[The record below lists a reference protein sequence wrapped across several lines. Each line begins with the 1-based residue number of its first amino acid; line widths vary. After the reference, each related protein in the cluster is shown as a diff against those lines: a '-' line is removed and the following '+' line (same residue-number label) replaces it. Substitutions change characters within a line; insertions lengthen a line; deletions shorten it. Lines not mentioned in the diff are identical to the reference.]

1 VNKIE
6 LKHEMNSNNVFGL
19 ARSIGFLIPGGENLV
34 YYLFSKKLL
43 KEGDPFIA

>member
-19 ARSIGFLIPGGENLV
+19 ARSIGFLITGGENLV

-43 KEGDPFIA
+43 KEGDPFID